1 MAIIKYK
8 FLTCQFW
15 MKEEEI
21 RFKNTKQIFILSK
34 IFIKH
39 ISKSWQL
46 SSSQLEDE

>member
-21 RFKNTKQIFILSK
+21 RFKIQNIFILSK